1 MPAIAASRSPALMNF
16 SPSGCEA
23 GAGSADGSAAI
34 DSFGAAASGTAAGTA
49 VEVVGARAG
58 PGADVAAAGFPPEP
72 TRVLERYVVR
82 ACEGVHNPMREV
94 HGGGVHD

>member
-1 MPAIAASRSPALMNF
+1 
-16 SPSGCEA
+16 
-23 GAGSADGSAAI
+23 
-34 DSFGAAASGTAAGTA
+34 
-49 VEVVGARAG
+49 VVGARAG

-94 HGGGVHD
+94 RGGGVHD